1 MIKCFQF
8 NRKIVSR
15 SLHSNTLEL
24 PETERPRKGTCWCV
38 TRGRRDSSGGTT
50 AGSVSGY
57 LGVWVGWEGDL
68 LTGWIPGAIW
78 IASAPRG
85 LFTRSSR
92 QVQLQ
97 ETVTN
102 AGATHRGRACPAAL
116 GTLIISNPEFQPKRK
131 LLSNCVWGEME
142 ALSQSPPAFRAA
154 FENCRYF
161 HSHTAKQSVLT

>member
-15 SLHSNTLEL
+15 SLHSNTLQL
-24 PETERPRKGTCWCV
+24 PETDRPWKGTFWCV
-38 TRGRRDSSGGTT
+38 TRGRR

-57 LGVWVGWEGDL
+57 LGVWVGWEGGL

-78 IASAPRG
+78 TASAPRG

-97 ETVTN
+97 ETITN
-102 AGATHRGRACPAAL
+102 AGAAHRGRPCPAAL
-116 GTLIISNPEFQPKRK
+116 GTLIISSPEFQPKRK
-131 LLSNCVWGEME
+131 LLSNCVWGKME
-142 ALSQSPPAFRAA
+142 AFSQSPPALRAA
-154 FENCRYF
+154 FESCHYF
-161 HSHTAKQSVLT
+161 HNHTVKQSVLT